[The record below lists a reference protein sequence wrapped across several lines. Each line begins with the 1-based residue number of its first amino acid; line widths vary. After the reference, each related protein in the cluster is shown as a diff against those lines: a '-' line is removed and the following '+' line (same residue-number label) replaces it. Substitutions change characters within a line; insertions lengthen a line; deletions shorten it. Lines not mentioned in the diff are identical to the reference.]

1 MKYSININQLV
12 FSENKTLD
20 ITHAAILDYLI
31 VMDASRNTD
40 IEKCRIN
47 GFTWINYK
55 KLMVDMPLLRFK
67 SKGSISP
74 RIKALEEC
82 GFIVTETHMQNGLP
96 RLYFK
101 CTSRICALSILEKD
115 KYSTVHVAERT
126 VHVAERAVHVDEPIS
141 ILDNNNIY
149 NNLMSEIKIS
159 DVALDMQ
166 IYFNC
171 AEAFRKL
178 FIKIAQREGLPTKI
192 YDKAKYKDYVTP
204 IRLAVEADGYTIE
217 QIRQAY
223 NYLNSSFDVFWY
235 KNIRSA
241 KKLRQQLDKLVLEF
255 NKVNKTA

>member
-1 MKYSININQLV
+1 MAQDKKSFVLYSDLLKSIDHLTNEEKGILFNHLLEYVNDLNPVLEDRLILTAWRPIELQL
-12 FSENKTLD
+12 KRD
-20 ITHAAILDYLI
+20 LI
-31 VMDASRNTD
+31 KFNEVKAKRSDA
-40 IEKCRIN
+40 
-47 GFTWINYK
+47 GK
-55 KLMVDMPLLRFK
+55 K
-67 SKGSISP
+67 SAE
-74 RIKALEEC
+74 IKALNKLQQD
-82 GFIVTETHMQNGLP
+82 TTNS
-96 RLYFK
+96 
-101 CTSRICALSILEKD
+101 TSVESVQQT
-115 KYSTVHVAERT
+115 STNSTDNVNDNVNDT
-126 VHVAERAVHVDEPIS
+126 V
-141 ILDNNNIY
+141 IY

-217 QIRQAY
+217 QIRQSY
-223 NYLNSSFDVFWY
+223 NYLNSSFDTFWY